1 MTPAD
6 HTPGPWRFRESKD
19 PKHKAITHF
28 VIESPSRAAM
38 FLGDVW
44 ESKQDQGATDEIR
57 ANFRLVAAAPE
68 LLDALHLLV
77 GALDGFGVDQ
87 RHLEL
92 PEGFIH
98 AVISAGDAGRAAI
111 AKAYGTK

>member
-6 HTPGPWRFRESKD
+6 HTPGPWRFTESKH
-19 PKHKAITHF
+19 PKYKDATQF
-28 VIESPSRAAM
+28 AIESPSRAAM

-44 ESKQDQGATDEIR
+44 ESKQDQGATDEVR
-57 ANFRLVAAAPE
+57 ANFQLAAAAPE
-68 LLDALHLLV
+68 LLDALRLLV
-77 GALDGFGVDQ
+77 GALEGFGVD
-87 RHLEL
+87 RHHLKL

-111 AKAYGTK
+111 EKAYGIK